1 MAKYLVIGGS
11 SGTGLQVVKDLVAEG
26 HELWAASR
34 TQGGL
39 SGLNGVHWQEYDV
52 TNAEAEL
59 LELPEVLDGLVYAPG
74 TINLKPFHMI
84 REKVFR
90 EEMEVNFFGAV
101 RVIQKVLDKLKK
113 SDEAAIVL
121 FSTVAVQTGMPFHA
135 SISASKGAIEGLTR
149 SLAAEFA
156 PKVRVNA
163 IALSLVDTPLADRL
177 LNNEKKRETSAER
190 HPLGRVGTTQDSSE
204 ATRYLLSPRSGWISG
219 QILQVDG
226 GMSALRSL

>member
-1 MAKYLVIGGS
+1 MANYLVIGGS
-11 SGTGLQVVKDLVAEG
+11 SGTGLQVVKDLVNEG
-26 HELWAASR
+26 HSVWAASR
-34 TQGGL
+34 TEGGL
-39 SGLNGVHWQEYDV
+39 SGINGVQWQQFDV
-52 TNAEAEL
+52 TDPETEL
-59 LELPEVLDGLVYAPG
+59 SNLPDVIDGLVYSPG

-90 EEMEVNFFGAV
+90 DEMEVNFFGAV
-101 RVIQKVLDKLKK
+101 RVIQSVLSKLKN
-113 SDEAAIVL
+113 SDQAAIVL

-156 PKVRVNA
+156 PKIRVNA
-163 IALSLVDTPLADRL
+163 IALSLVDTPLAERL
-177 LNNEKKRETSAER
+177 LNNEKKREASAER
-190 HPLGRVGTTQDSSE
+190 HPLGRVGKTSDSSE
-204 ATRYLLSPRSGWISG
+204 ATQYLLSPRSGWISG